1 MMRTALSVA
10 AIVLVASQIGSVR
23 GQTQPASYGT
33 ALTGTI
39 QSPICSSDNFASG
52 DVSGDLDGSFYVA
65 FDCQDETILG
75 GSWLILVTAEGADGT
90 RDVLGTIR
98 GQVLNGSF
106 EPASDSARITV
117 RDVVLAISEGT
128 GQYATVTEGRGSLEA
143 TSDTRDTPQFV
154 GRLGLTF
161 TAP

>member
-1 MMRTALSVA
+1 MRTALSVA
-10 AIVLVASQIGSVR
+10 AIVLVASQIGGVR

-33 ALTGTI
+33 ALSGTI

-52 DVSGDLDGSFYVA
+52 DVSGDLNGSFYVA
-65 FDCQDETILG
+65 FDCQGEAILG
-75 GSWLILVTAEGADGT
+75 GSWLVQVTAERADGT
-90 RDVLGTIR
+90 KDVLGTIR

-106 EPASDSARITV
+106 EADADSARIAV
-117 RDVVLAISEGT
+117 HDVVLAISEGT
-128 GQYATVTEGRGSLEA
+128 GDYATVTEGSGSLEA

-161 TAP
+161 PAP